1 MEYPKLEGPLQ
12 DLAILMVELMEATLK
27 RVREINPKLNAYLT
41 VAEEEAMQAAREAE
55 KVVNSGAKLG
65 PLHGIPASIKDL
77 VLTNGM
83 RTTLG
88 SLVYKDF
95 VPGTEG
101 TMIKRLRSAGA
112 IIIGKT
118 NTPEFGFSCCTENRL
133 GDACRNPWNTERHS
147 GGSSGGAAASIATG
161 ITSLAQGGD
170 SGGSMRIPTS
180 FCGVFGIKGSFG
192 RVLKDVQ
199 A

>member
-1 MEYPKLEGPLQ
+1 ME
-12 DLAILMVELMEATLK
+12 VTLK

-77 VLTNGM
+77 VLTKGM

-88 SLVYKDF
+88 SLVDKDF

-118 NTPEFGFSCCTENRL
+118 NTPEFGFSCCMENRL

-161 ITSLAQGGD
+161 ITSLAQGSD